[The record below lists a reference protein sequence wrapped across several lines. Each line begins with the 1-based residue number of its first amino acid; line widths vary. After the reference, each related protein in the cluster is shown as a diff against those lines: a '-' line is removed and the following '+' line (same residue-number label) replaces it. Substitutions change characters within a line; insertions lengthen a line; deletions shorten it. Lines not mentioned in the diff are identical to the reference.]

1 MGSLG
6 HNISSDPVRVAI
18 DRGGTFTD
26 VIVLYADGR
35 ERAFKLLSRDP
46 SNYKD
51 APIEALRR
59 ILEEV
64 NGQAIPKGTPLNLT
78 SIESLRM
85 GTTVATNA
93 LLERQ
98 GARTA
103 LFITR
108 GFRDLLKIGN
118 QSRPDMFALN
128 VQRPELLYTKVVEV
142 PERVTLYDSTAY
154 KRGDKDAP
162 QTNGLKVETIESD
175 VRTGI
180 SGERV
185 RVIEALDMDVTRAAL
200 QQTFDEGFRSIAICL
215 LHSYTFPDHELAIAQ
230 AAREIGF
237 TQVSASS
244 ELSPAIRMLPRA
256 SSAVTDAY
264 LTPEIMDYLEGFQSG
279 VDRKSL
285 QTVNWRIMQSD
296 GGLVHPK
303 KLSGLRAL
311 LSGPAGGVIG
321 YAKTSY
327 IPERPVPVIGF
338 DMGGTSTDVSRYA
351 GALEHV
357 FESTTAGIS
366 VQAPQLDINTV
377 AAGGGSVLSWRK
389 GILTVGPDSAGSHPG
404 PACYRKGGPATVT
417 DANLILGRILPEYFP
432 SIFGPNQDQPLDV
445 EASYQRMAELAD
457 EINRD
462 QGTRLTVQEA
472 AQGFITVANEAMCRP
487 IRALTEARG
496 HNTADHNLAAFGG
509 AGGQHACDIARA
521 LKIKRVILHKYSSV
535 LSAYGIALAETVQEE
550 RLPFAEVLSTAS
562 LTKVIPLL
570 NELRIKAMGSLKQ
583 MDPAC
588 KSITPK
594 FFLNL
599 RYDGSDTSLMVEKPE
614 ESWDFEGAFIQQ
626 HYQEFGF
633 TPSGRDIL
641 IDDIRVRSTA
651 TTADQDK
658 VGLRELEGLSR
669 RTAVSGET
677 TRMFFE
683 GLGAVDAPLFH
694 LDRLSLGDT
703 ITGPAM
709 VIDKTQSIVVSPKS
723 TATALSS
730 MLVIDVDP
738 PESAT
743 GIAPK
748 VDPIRLSVF
757 ANRFMGIAEQM
768 GRALQKTSVS
778 TNIKERL
785 DFSCAIFS
793 ADGGLVANAPHV
805 PAMLGSM
812 SFAVKWQIEHWNGNI
827 KKGDVFL
834 SNAPFAGGVHLPDL
848 TVITPVFDDA
858 GERILFW
865 TASRGHHADVGG
877 IVPGSMPA
885 TSTELWEEGAV
896 IDAMKVVED
905 GVFNEERVLEAMLYA
920 PARFPGCQGA
930 RCIQDNITDIK
941 AQAAANQKGV
951 NLINSLIEEF
961 TLDTVTLYMD
971 EVQKAS
977 ENAVRDTLKA
987 MCRDKGRS
995 IFEAEDFMDDG
1006 SRIKLK
1012 ITVNP
1017 DTGSAVFD
1025 FNGTSPQAY
1034 GNWNAPIAICN
1045 SATIYTLRCLVNA
1058 EVPLNQGCLLPIDL
1072 LVPDNSF
1079 LSPSPD
1085 AAVAAGNG
1093 LTNQRIVD
1101 VILKAFEM
1109 CAASNGCMANFTF
1122 GLATEDGFGYYETI
1136 AGGSGAG
1143 PSWHGEDGVHC
1154 HMTNTRITD
1163 PEILERRYPVLLRQF
1178 SLRKGSGGR
1187 GKFQGGE
1194 GIVREL
1200 EYLIDMHAGI
1210 LSERRAF
1217 QPYGMAGGEP
1227 GARGEN
1233 LWIRK
1238 NGRTI
1243 NVGGKAACRV
1253 QAGDRM
1259 RILTPGGGGYGPIDE
1274 AGAAVGNRNSLSFGH
1289 GLRIPTL
1296 RTPKYPASALN
1307 PVIAREPIPRPSV
1320 RPPRRMSSQEPRGRV
1335 TKAPLACYYCRRKK
1349 VKCSGVSPCQQ
1360 CAKRGLECRI
1370 PDHHLKRSY
1379 GQHEFRESTQLRPEP
1394 ANRPRASPGFGNGNA
1409 HIPPPAEEVSPGS
1422 TIPADSSLSS
1432 SHAFG
1437 SKVQDLLGP
1446 QKQSAGPS
1454 NTPPNHFSPSSQTS
1468 HPTVDSIPKLP
1479 TEQDA
1484 RRFLEAVVFYIGQ
1497 TQYHFDAREISDRI
1511 TSFSTSQEVAHLRT
1525 PAFLETIVVV
1535 AIGRLFIGE
1544 FDEESLP
1551 GAGLFAFAQK
1561 NLPHLGELCALGRL
1575 GIELLALLAVYLQN
1589 SNREKEAYIYI
1600 STALRLAISH
1610 GFHRLSGV
1618 EHYTHSER
1626 VHLNRLWWTIYM
1638 QERRLAA
1645 ATGNP
1650 SGINDEVIEL
1660 DLPTNSPGF
1669 SPAAALR
1676 TNIKIG
1682 RVTGRII
1689 NVIYGKNHQTEQT
1702 FVSSVQEI
1710 VQAISDISQE
1720 IPSDLEPE
1728 KYHSSSELS
1737 LRTVAS
1743 LHFMLCQA
1751 TLLTIRPIMLHV
1763 AKLILSGNGPSG
1775 ESLSNSPLGKL
1786 CRTCSEA
1793 ARRLLK
1799 VIVMLRE
1806 KDMLV
1811 IFGFIDFD
1819 ATFSAAFIM
1828 ILSAIF
1834 DSACTAGEKI
1844 NPTPGLD
1851 DAMETLRFLVKRGNS
1866 IALQRLQELQRLWGL
1881 LQGLLHGIRTRDAD
1895 NSRHATLLGV
1905 QEEDA
1910 GESGTQQAE
1919 VDLEGVDSNIWDNIS
1934 SLWFLQDSE
1943 GLDMAAAA
1951 EEYQGYYFSL
1961 YNNPDWA
1968 LTGEDMGD
1976 FAEFERHLA
1985 NLRHGN

>member
-6 HNISSDPVRVAI
+6 YNIPSSPVRVAI

-46 SNYKD
+46 SNYRD

-64 NGQAIPKGTPLNLT
+64 DGQSIPKGVPLDLT
-78 SIESLRM
+78 SI
-85 GTTVATNA
+85 AK
-93 LLERQ
+93 
-98 GARTA
+98 
-103 LFITR
+103 
-108 GFRDLLKIGN
+108 DLLKIGN

-154 KRGDKDAP
+154 KRGDKDEP
-162 QTNGLKVETIESD
+162 INGSTKPVED
-175 VRTGI
+175 NVRTGI

-185 RVIEALDMDVTRAAL
+185 RVIEPLDMGQMRAAL

-264 LTPEIMDYLEGFQSG
+264 LTPEIMAYLEGFQSG

-285 QTVNWRIMQSD
+285 ESVNWRIMQSD

-327 IPERPVPVIGF
+327 IPEKPVPVIGF

-432 SIFGPNQDQPLDV
+432 SIFGENQDQPLDV
-445 EASYQRMAELAD
+445 EASYQRMAELAE

-462 QGTRLTVQEA
+462 QGTHLSVQEA

-550 RLPFAEVLSTAS
+550 RLPFAEVLSAS
-562 LTKVIPLL
+562 SLDRVTPILEDLRTKTM
-570 NELRIKAMGSLKQ
+570 ASLKQ
-583 MDPAC
+583 MDPIC
-588 KSITPK
+588 KSISSK
-594 FFLNL
+594 YFLNL
-599 RYDGSDTSLMVEKPE
+599 RYDGSDTSLMVEKPTD
-614 ESWDFEGAFIQQ
+614 SWDFEDAFVRI

-633 TPSGRDIL
+633 TPERDIL
-641 IDDIRVRSTA
+641 IDDVRVRSTA

-658 VGLRELEGLSR
+658 VGLRELDSLEQTRPAISDQ
-669 RTAVSGET
+669 T
-677 TRMFFE
+677 TPMFFE
-683 GLGAVDAPLFH
+683 GLGTIDAPLFH
-694 LDRLSLGDT
+694 LDRLSFGDT

-709 VIDKTQSIVVSPKS
+709 VIDKTQSIVVAPMS

-738 PESAT
+738 LEAKT
-743 GIAPK
+743 APK

-812 SFAVKWQIEHWNGNI
+812 SFAVKWQIQHWNGNI

-834 SNAPFAGGVHLPDL
+834 SNAPYAGGVHLPDL
-848 TVITPVFDDA
+848 TVITPVFDDN
-858 GERILFW
+858 ENILFW

-905 GVFNEERVLEAMLYA
+905 GVFHEDRVLEAMLYA
-920 PARFPGCQGA
+920 PARYPGCQGA
-930 RCIQDNITDIK
+930 RCIQDNLTDIK

-961 TLDTVTLYMD
+961 TLDVVTLYMD

-977 ENAVRDTLKA
+977 ENAVRDTLKTI
-987 MCRDKGRS
+987 CKEKGRTF
-995 IFEAEDFMDDG
+995 FEAEDFMDDG
-1006 SRIKLK
+1006 SRIKLT
-1012 ITVNP
+1012 IAVNP
-1017 DTGSAVFD
+1017 DTGSAKFD
-1025 FNGTSPQAY
+1025 FTGTSPQAY

-1072 LVPDNSF
+1072 IIPDDSF
-1079 LSPSPD
+1079 LSPSPE

-1093 LTNQRIVD
+1093 LTNQRLVD
-1101 VILKAFEM
+1101 AILKAFEV

-1178 SLRKGSGGR
+1178 GLRQGSGGR
-1187 GKFQGGE
+1187 GKFSGGE

-1227 GARGEN
+1227 AARGEN

-1238 NGRTI
+1238 NGRVI

-1259 RILTPGGGGYGPIDE
+1259 RILTPGGGGYGSVGDSKE
-1274 AGAAVGNRNSLSFGH
+1274 AMSNGNGLKFVPLANGFGH
-1289 GLRIPTL
+1289 GLRNTDNL
-1296 RTPKYPASALN
+1296 RNPAYHDPATHS
-1307 PVIAREPIPRPSV
+1307 PSPMA
-1320 RPPRRMSSQEPRGRV
+1320 PPSRSRRMSSNSDTRDRA
-1335 TKAPLACYYCRRKK
+1335 KAPLASNAQVLARASSVPNGAWIVASRTIIREEATRRR
-1349 VKCSGVSPCQQ
+1349 P
-1360 CAKRGLECRI
+1360 APR
-1370 PDHHLKRSY
+1370 
-1379 GQHEFRESTQLRPEP
+1379 TQLSPFNAP
-1394 ANRPRASPGFGNGNA
+1394 FAQSQPSYANNHALANTITRTPHGPDQA
-1409 HIPPPAEEVSPGS
+1409 EVSPGS

-1432 SHAFG
+1432 SHTFG
-1437 SKVQDLLGP
+1437 SKVQDLLGH
-1446 QKQSAGPS
+1446 QQQAG
-1454 NTPPNHFSPSSQTS
+1454 PPNHFSPASSSTQPLRGES
-1468 HPTVDSIPKLP
+1468 IEIPKLP
-1479 TEQDA
+1479 AEQDA
-1484 RRFLEAVVFYIGQ
+1484 RRLLEAVVFYIGQ

-1511 TSFSTSQEVAHLRT
+1511 TYFSAKSHEVTHLRT
-1525 PAFLETIVVV
+1525 PAFLETILVV
-1535 AIGRLFIGE
+1535 AIGRLFLGE
-1544 FDEESLP
+1544 FDEGSYP
-1551 GAGLFAFAQK
+1551 GAGLFAFAQR
-1561 NLPHLGELCALGRL
+1561 NVPHLGELCDLGRL
-1575 GIELLALLAVYLQN
+1575 GIELLALVAVYLQN

-1610 GFHRLSGV
+1610 GFHRVSGV

-1669 SPAAALR
+1669 SPAAPLC

-1689 NVIYGKNHQTEQT
+1689 NVIYGKNPQSEQT

-1710 VQAISDISQE
+1710 VQAISDISQD
-1720 IPSDLEPE
+1720 IPSELEPE
-1728 KYHSSSELS
+1728 RYHSSSELS

-1763 AKLILSGNGPSG
+1763 AKLILSGNGTSG
-1775 ESLSNSPLGKL
+1775 ERLSSSPLGKL

-1834 DSACTAGEKI
+1834 DSACKGEERI

-1851 DAMETLRFLVKRGNS
+1851 DALDTLRFLVKRGNS
-1866 IALQRLQELQRLWGL
+1866 IAFQRLQEVQRLWGVMQSL
-1881 LQGLLHGIRTRDAD
+1881 LQSLESNNAGQPPLAD
-1895 NSRHATLLGV
+1895 QPQDPEIDVEVPLSDNTLW
-1905 QEEDA
+1905 DI
-1910 GESGTQQAE
+1910 
-1919 VDLEGVDSNIWDNIS
+1919 SNIWFPQ
-1934 SLWFLQDSE
+1934 LDSAPV
-1943 GLDMAAAA
+1943 GGMS
-1951 EEYQGYYFSL
+1951 EEDQGYYFSL
-1961 YNNPDWA
+1961 YNNPDWV
-1968 LTGEDMGD
+1968 LTGEDMTD

-1985 NLRHGN
+1985 NLRGGQDS

>member
-1274 AGAAVGNRNSLSFGH
+1274 AGAAVGNRNSLS
-1289 GLRIPTL
+1289 
-1296 RTPKYPASALN
+1296 
-1307 PVIAREPIPRPSV
+1307 
-1320 RPPRRMSSQEPRGRV
+1320 
-1335 TKAPLACYYCRRKK
+1335 
-1349 VKCSGVSPCQQ
+1349 
-1360 CAKRGLECRI
+1360 
-1370 PDHHLKRSY
+1370 
-1379 GQHEFRESTQLRPEP
+1379 QHEFRESTQLRPGHGHHLVSAMETP
-1394 ANRPRASPGFGNGNA
+1394 IFRLQPRKSLQDP
-1409 HIPPPAEEVSPGS
+1409 VSYS
-1422 TIPADSSLSS
+1422 DFYFFILLTIVAIPADSSLSS

>member
-1 MGSLG
+1 MGSLASNKSHG
-6 HNISSDPVRVAI
+6 PVRVAI

-64 NGQAIPKGTPLNLT
+64 DGQSIPKNVPLNLT
-78 SIESLRM
+78 SI
-85 GTTVATNA
+85 
-93 LLERQ
+93 
-98 GARTA
+98 GAKTA
-103 LFITR
+103 LFITK

-128 VQRPELLYTKVVEV
+128 VKRPELLYSKVVEV

-154 KRGDKDAP
+154 KRGDKDVP
-162 QTNGLKVETIESD
+162 QINGNTGAETSHDDEAD
-175 VRTGI
+175 VRFGI

-185 RVIEALDMDVTRAAL
+185 RVIEPLDMDSMRAAL
-200 QQTFDEGFRSIAICL
+200 QETFDQGFRSIAICL
-215 LHSYTFPDHELAIAQ
+215 LHSYTFVDHENALAQ

-264 LTPEIMDYLEGFQSG
+264 LTPEIISYLEGFQSG

-285 QTVNWRIMQSD
+285 ESVNWRIMQSD

-311 LSGPAGGVIG
+311 LSGPAGGVMG

-327 IPERPVPVIGF
+327 IPEKPVPVIGF

-351 GALEHV
+351 GDLELV

-366 VQAPQLDINTV
+366 IQAPQLDINTV
-377 AAGGGSVLSWRK
+377 AAGGGSVLGWRK

-417 DANLILGRILPEYFP
+417 DANLILGRILPEHFP

-462 QGTRLTVQEA
+462 QGTKFSIRETAL
-472 AQGFITVANEAMCRP
+472 GFITVANEAMCRP

-509 AGGQHACDIARA
+509 AGGQHACDIARS
-521 LKIKRVILHKYSSV
+521 LKIKRVVLHKYSSV

-550 RLPFAEVLSTAS
+550 RLPFAEVLSDSS
-562 LTKVIPLL
+562 LSRVIPVFE
-570 NELRIKAMGSLKQ
+570 ELRAKTLASLKQ

-588 KSITPK
+588 KSVSSKI
-594 FFLNL
+594 FLNL

-614 ESWDFEGAFIQQ
+614 DSWDFEGTFTQQ

-633 TPSGRDIL
+633 TPSGRDVL
-641 IDDIRVRSTA
+641 IDDVRVRSTA
-651 TTADQDK
+651 TAETRDK
-658 VGLRELEGLSR
+658 VCLREFAMLEQTRLALSDQ
-669 RTAVSGET
+669 T
-677 TRMFFE
+677 TPMFFE
-683 GLGAVDAPLFH
+683 GLGAADAPLYH
-694 LDRLSLGDT
+694 LDRLSAGDV
-703 ITGPAM
+703 IEGPAM
-709 VIDKTQSIVVSPKS
+709 IIDKTQSIVVSPRC
-723 TATALSS
+723 TATALTS

-738 PESAT
+738 VQAT
-743 GIAPK
+743 DNNPK
-748 VDPIRLSVF
+748 FDPIRLSVF

-812 SFAVKWQIEHWNGNI
+812 SFAVKWQIQHWGKNI

-834 SNAPFAGGVHLPDL
+834 SNAPYAGGVHLPDL
-848 TVITPVFDDA
+848 TVITPVFDEV
-858 GERILFW
+858 GEKILFW

-885 TSTELWEEGAV
+885 TSTQLWEEGAV
-896 IDAMKVVED
+896 IEAMKVIEN
-905 GVFNEERVLEAMLYA
+905 GVFQEDQVLEAMLYA
-920 PARFPGCQGA
+920 PARHPGCQGA

-941 AQAAANQKGV
+941 AQAAANQKGI
-951 NLINSLIEEF
+951 NLIDSLIQEF
-961 TLDTVTLYMD
+961 SLPVVTLYMD

-977 ENAVRDTLKA
+977 ENAVRETLKTI
-987 MCRDKGRS
+987 CKEKGRGV
-995 IFEAEDFMDDG
+995 FEAEDFMDDG

-1012 ITVNP
+1012 ITIDP
-1017 DTGSAVFD
+1017 ATGSGKFD
-1025 FNGTSPQAY
+1025 FTGTSPQAY

-1058 EVPLNQGCLLPIDL
+1058 EVPLNQGCLLPVDL
-1072 LVPDNSF
+1072 IIPDDSF
-1079 LSPSPD
+1079 LSPNPE

-1122 GLATEDGFGYYETI
+1122 GLATDDGFGYYETI

-1143 PSWHGEDGVHC
+1143 PSWAGEDGVHC

-1178 SLRKGSGGR
+1178 SLRQGSGGR
-1187 GKFQGGE
+1187 GKFSGGE

-1238 NGRTI
+1238 NGRVI
-1243 NVGGKAACRV
+1243 NIGGKAACRV
-1253 QAGDRM
+1253 KAGDRM
-1259 RILTPGGGGYGPIDE
+1259 RILTPGGGGYGPLED
-1274 AGAAVGNRNSLSFGH
+1274 AG
-1289 GLRIPTL
+1289 
-1296 RTPKYPASALN
+1296 
-1307 PVIAREPIPRPSV
+1307 
-1320 RPPRRMSSQEPRGRV
+1320 SS
-1335 TKAPLACYYCRRKK
+1335 
-1349 VKCSGVSPCQQ
+1349 
-1360 CAKRGLECRI
+1360 
-1370 PDHHLKRSY
+1370 
-1379 GQHEFRESTQLRPEP
+1379 
-1394 ANRPRASPGFGNGNA
+1394 
-1409 HIPPPAEEVSPGS
+1409 
-1422 TIPADSSLSS
+1422 
-1432 SHAFG
+1432 
-1437 SKVQDLLGP
+1437 
-1446 QKQSAGPS
+1446 
-1454 NTPPNHFSPSSQTS
+1454 
-1468 HPTVDSIPKLP
+1468 
-1479 TEQDA
+1479 
-1484 RRFLEAVVFYIGQ
+1484 
-1497 TQYHFDAREISDRI
+1497 
-1511 TSFSTSQEVAHLRT
+1511 
-1525 PAFLETIVVV
+1525 
-1535 AIGRLFIGE
+1535 
-1544 FDEESLP
+1544 
-1551 GAGLFAFAQK
+1551 
-1561 NLPHLGELCALGRL
+1561 
-1575 GIELLALLAVYLQN
+1575 
-1589 SNREKEAYIYI
+1589 I

-1610 GFHRLSGV
+1610 GFHRQSEV

-1626 VHLNRLWWTIYM
+1626 VHLNRLWWTVYM

-1645 ATGNP
+1645 ATGSP
-1650 SGINDEVIEL
+1650 PGINDDVIEL
-1660 DLPTNSPGF
+1660 DLPTDSPGF
-1669 SPAAALR
+1669 NPAAPLC
-1676 TNIKIG
+1676 TNIKI
-1682 RVTGRII
+1682 
-1689 NVIYGKNHQTEQT
+1689 VIYGKNSKPEQSS
-1702 FVSSVQEI
+1702 VSSVQQI
-1710 VQAISDISQE
+1710 LQAISDISRE
-1720 IPSDLEPE
+1720 LP
-1728 KYHSSSELS
+1728 SELGPERYRS
-1737 LRTVAS
+1737 TSDVTFRAVAS
-1743 LHFMLCQA
+1743 LHFML
-1751 TLLTIRPIMLHV
+1751 L
-1763 AKLILSGNGPSG
+1763 
-1775 ESLSNSPLGKL
+1775 
-1786 CRTCSEA
+1786 
-1793 ARRLLK
+1793 
-1799 VIVMLRE
+1799 
-1806 KDMLV
+1806 

-1819 ATFSAAFIM
+1819 ALFSAAFIM
-1828 ILSAIF
+1828 ILSAVF
-1834 DSACTAGEKI
+1834 DQASHNEGRAHL
-1844 NPTPGLD
+1844 TPGLQ
-1851 DAMETLRFLVKRGNS
+1851 DALETMRFLVQRGNLA
-1866 IALQRLQELQRLWGL
+1866 ALEKLQEVERLWALMQSL
-1881 LQGLLHGIRTRDAD
+1881 LWNISPMRQLNMVETVVPDQTQTETQTSSNLDPDAMIGNGDSDQRMDLPLLDD
-1895 NSRHATLLGV
+1895 NLWDTINNLWLPAQDDEILGH
-1905 QEEDA
+1905 EST
-1910 GESGTQQAE
+1910 SGTMEDDQ
-1919 VDLEGVDSNIWDNIS
+1919 GSYW
-1934 SLWFLQDSE
+1934 SLC
-1943 GLDMAAAA
+1943 
-1951 EEYQGYYFSL
+1951 
-1961 YNNPDWA
+1961 NNPSWE
-1968 LTGEDMGD
+1968 LTGEHSVD
-1976 FAEFERHLA
+1976 FAEFERHLE
-1985 NLRHGN
+1985 NLYRE

>member
-6 HNISSDPVRVAI
+6 SNISSGPVRVAI

-64 NGQAIPKGTPLNLT
+64 DGQSIPKNVPLNLA

-98 GARTA
+98 GAKTA
-103 LFITR
+103 LFITK

-128 VQRPELLYTKVVEV
+128 VQRPELLYSKVVEV

-162 QTNGLKVETIESD
+162 QANANAVTKTSNADEDD
-175 VRTGI
+175 VRIGI

-185 RVIEALDMDVTRAAL
+185 RVIEPLDIDAMRTAL
-200 QQTFDEGFRSIAICL
+200 QETFDQGFRSIAICL
-215 LHSYTFPDHELAIAQ
+215 LHSYTFADHEKAIAQ

-264 LTPEIMDYLEGFQSG
+264 LTPEIMSYLDGFQSG
-279 VDRKSL
+279 VDTQSL
-285 QTVNWRIMQSD
+285 QSVNWRIMQSD

-327 IPERPVPVIGF
+327 IPEKPVPVIGF

-377 AAGGGSVLSWRK
+377 AAGGGSVLGWRK

-417 DANLILGRILPEYFP
+417 DANLILGRILPQYFP

-462 QGTRLTVQEA
+462 QGTNLSIEETA
-472 AQGFITVANEAMCRP
+472 LGFITVANEAMCRP

-521 LKIKRVILHKYSSV
+521 LKIKRVALHKYSSV

-550 RLPFAEVLSTAS
+550 RLPFAQILSAS
-562 LTKVIPLL
+562 SLSRVRPVFE
-570 NELRIKAMGSLKQ
+570 ELRAKTLASLKQ
-583 MDPAC
+583 MDPIC
-588 KSITPK
+588 KSVSSK

-599 RYDGSDTSLMVEKPE
+599 RYDGSDTSLMVEKPQD
-614 ESWDFEGAFIQQ
+614 SWDFEGTFTQQ

-633 TPSGRDIL
+633 TPTGRDIL
-641 IDDIRVRSTA
+641 IDDVRVRSTA
-651 TTADQDK
+651 TAESRDK
-658 VGLRELEGLSR
+658 VSLRELETIEKTRPALSE
-669 RTAVSGET
+669 ET
-677 TRMFFE
+677 TPMFFE
-683 GLGAVDAPLFH
+683 GIGAFKAPLFH
-694 LDRLSLGDT
+694 LDRLCLGDV
-703 ITGPAM
+703 IEGPAM
-709 VIDKTQSIVVSPKS
+709 IIDKTQSIVVSTGS
-723 TATALSS
+723 TAIALTS
-730 MLVIDVDP
+730 MLVIDVNP
-738 PESAT
+738 LEAT
-743 GIAPK
+743 EITSK

-812 SFAVKWQIEHWNGNI
+812 SFAVKWQINHWGKDI
-827 KKGDVFL
+827 KKGDVLL
-834 SNAPFAGGVHLPDL
+834 SNAPYAGGVHLPDL

-858 GERILFW
+858 GEQILFW

-885 TSTELWEEGAV
+885 TSTQLWEEGAV
-896 IDAMKVVED
+896 IEAMKVVEN
-905 GVFNEERVLEAMLYA
+905 GVFQEERVLEAMLYA
-920 PARFPGCQGA
+920 PARHPGCQGA

-951 NLINSLIEEF
+951 NLIDSLIQEF
-961 TLDTVTLYMD
+961 TLPTVTLYMD

-977 ENAVRDTLKA
+977 ENAVRETLKA
-987 MCRDKGRS
+987 ICKEKGRTT
-995 IFEAEDFMDDG
+995 FEAEDFMDDG
-1006 SRIKLK
+1006 SRIKLG
-1012 ITVNP
+1012 IAINP
-1017 DTGSAVFD
+1017 DTGSAKFD
-1025 FNGTSPQAY
+1025 FTGTSPQAY

-1072 LVPDNSF
+1072 IIPDDSF
-1079 LSPSPD
+1079 LSPSPE

-1122 GLATEDGFGYYETI
+1122 GLATDDGFGYYETI

-1143 PSWHGEDGVHC
+1143 PSWNGEDGVHC

-1178 SLRKGSGGR
+1178 GLREGTGGQGKFSGG
-1187 GKFQGGE
+1187 K

-1217 QPYGMAGGEP
+1217 QPYGMAGGDP

-1238 NGRTI
+1238 NGRVI
-1243 NVGGKAACRV
+1243 NIGGKAACRV
-1253 QAGDRM
+1253 QAGDRI
-1259 RILTPGGGGYGPIDE
+1259 RILTPGGGGYGPIE
-1274 AGAAVGNRNSLSFGH
+1274 ESGKTLSNGN
-1289 GLRIPTL
+1289 GL
-1296 RTPKYPASALN
+1296 KF
-1307 PVIAREPIPRPSV
+1307 V
-1320 RPPRRMSSQEPRGRV
+1320 
-1335 TKAPLACYYCRRKK
+1335 PLANGSIYARK
-1349 VKCSGVSPCQQ
+1349 CI
-1360 CAKRGLECRI
+1360 E
-1370 PDHHLKRSY
+1370 
-1379 GQHEFRESTQLRPEP
+1379 E
-1394 ANRPRASPGFGNGNA
+1394 GN
-1409 HIPPPAEEVSPGS
+1409 
-1422 TIPADSSLSS
+1422 
-1432 SHAFG
+1432 
-1437 SKVQDLLGP
+1437 
-1446 QKQSAGPS
+1446 
-1454 NTPPNHFSPSSQTS
+1454 
-1468 HPTVDSIPKLP
+1468 
-1479 TEQDA
+1479 
-1484 RRFLEAVVFYIGQ
+1484 
-1497 TQYHFDAREISDRI
+1497 
-1511 TSFSTSQEVAHLRT
+1511 
-1525 PAFLETIVVV
+1525 
-1535 AIGRLFIGE
+1535 
-1544 FDEESLP
+1544 
-1551 GAGLFAFAQK
+1551 
-1561 NLPHLGELCALGRL
+1561 
-1575 GIELLALLAVYLQN
+1575 
-1589 SNREKEAYIYI
+1589 
-1600 STALRLAISH
+1600 
-1610 GFHRLSGV
+1610 
-1618 EHYTHSER
+1618 
-1626 VHLNRLWWTIYM
+1626 
-1638 QERRLAA
+1638 
-1645 ATGNP
+1645 
-1650 SGINDEVIEL
+1650 
-1660 DLPTNSPGF
+1660 
-1669 SPAAALR
+1669 
-1676 TNIKIG
+1676 
-1682 RVTGRII
+1682 
-1689 NVIYGKNHQTEQT
+1689 
-1702 FVSSVQEI
+1702 
-1710 VQAISDISQE
+1710 
-1720 IPSDLEPE
+1720 
-1728 KYHSSSELS
+1728 
-1737 LRTVAS
+1737 
-1743 LHFMLCQA
+1743 
-1751 TLLTIRPIMLHV
+1751 
-1763 AKLILSGNGPSG
+1763 
-1775 ESLSNSPLGKL
+1775 
-1786 CRTCSEA
+1786 
-1793 ARRLLK
+1793 
-1799 VIVMLRE
+1799 
-1806 KDMLV
+1806 
-1811 IFGFIDFD
+1811 
-1819 ATFSAAFIM
+1819 
-1828 ILSAIF
+1828 
-1834 DSACTAGEKI
+1834 
-1844 NPTPGLD
+1844 
-1851 DAMETLRFLVKRGNS
+1851 
-1866 IALQRLQELQRLWGL
+1866 
-1881 LQGLLHGIRTRDAD
+1881 
-1895 NSRHATLLGV
+1895 
-1905 QEEDA
+1905 
-1910 GESGTQQAE
+1910 
-1919 VDLEGVDSNIWDNIS
+1919 
-1934 SLWFLQDSE
+1934 
-1943 GLDMAAAA
+1943 
-1951 EEYQGYYFSL
+1951 
-1961 YNNPDWA
+1961 
-1968 LTGEDMGD
+1968 
-1976 FAEFERHLA
+1976 
-1985 NLRHGN
+1985 